1 MTEPH
6 AGPRTV
12 AAPARPWPSDTV
24 RWGPVAAGTVIGLGI
39 FQLLTI
45 LWLAAASDG
54 GSTVPPNLSWFLV
67 GSAAFSLFVAGLV
80 AGNLAGVHTPA
91 AGVANGVTA
100 WGLLFVLATV
110 TAVPSGVNPAASLG
124 AGGAILGGPANGQTV
139 PTSLWATFW
148 ALLAG
153 LVLAALGGLIGGV
166 LRRPGARRA
175 DVVPGAD
182 VPTVDARADATAH

>member
-1 MTEPH
+1 MTDPH
-6 AGPRTV
+6 AGTRTA
-12 AAPARPWPSDTV
+12 AAPARSWPSDTV
-24 RWGPVAAGTVIGLGI
+24 RWGPVAAGTVIGLGV

-45 LWLAAASDG
+45 LWLAAAADG
-54 GSTVPPNLSWFLV
+54 GAAIAPNLSWYLV
-67 GSAAFSLFVAGLV
+67 GSAGFSLFVAGVV

-91 AGVANGVTA
+91 AGVVNGLTA

-124 AGGAILGGPANGQTV
+124 AGGAILGGPANGQAVT
-139 PTSLWATFW
+139 TSLWATFW

-153 LVLAALGGLIGGV
+153 LVLAAFGGLLGGL

-175 DVVPGAD
+175 EPAPVAD
-182 VPTVDARADATAH
+182 TATA

>member
-1 MTEPH
+1 MPDPH
-6 AGPRTV
+6 AGTRTV

-24 RWGPVAAGTVIGLGI
+24 RWGPVAAGTVIGLGVY
-39 FQLLTI
+39 QLLTI
-45 LWLAAASDG
+45 LWLAAAADG
-54 GSTVPPNLSWFLV
+54 GSAVAPNLSWLLV
-67 GSAAFSLFVAGLV
+67 GSAAFSLFVAGVV

-91 AGVANGVTA
+91 AGVVNGLTA

-110 TAVPSGVNPAASLG
+110 TAVPSGVNPAAGLG

-153 LVLAALGGLIGGV
+153 LVLAALGGLLGGL

-175 DVVPGAD
+175 EAAPVGD
-182 VPTVDARADATAH
+182 TATA